1 MTGHCNNPTNWPE
14 VALGTMIV
22 TSCPPGGK
30 FNPHCCMHN
39 PHLLEMES
47 WGMPILRYIL
57 YVEKHRYGTHKIMD
71 EISKLEL
78 ARTGKGGGLSLSAN
92 RIGMLEFTGIPK
104 TDWEIIAAYVN
115 VIAEHGGGIVI
126 DDTSNPLSDLANKI
140 LEAVQNKDLT
150 IISATATCVIGACGY
165 TTLHKVVAGHHP
177 EMVEKL
183 KTDP

>member
-1 MTGHCNNPTNWPE
+1 MTGHCKNPTNWPE

-22 TSCPPGGK
+22 TRCPPGGK
-30 FNPHCCMHN
+30 FNPHCCMYN
-39 PHLLEMES
+39 PHLLEMDT
-47 WGMPILRYIL
+47 WKYPLLLAHIHGDRD
-57 YVEKHRYGTHKIMD
+57 YGGR
-71 EISKLEL
+71 ISKHIKPGEPL
-78 ARTGKGGGLSLSAN
+78 N
-92 RIGMLEFTGIPK
+92 FTGNIAN
-104 TDWEIIAAYVN
+104 DWEIISAYVN
-115 VIAEHGGGIVI
+115 VIAEHGSGIII

-150 IISATATCVIGACGY
+150 IISATATCVTGVCGY